1 VPYTEVPDV
10 RAILTNDPLA
20 TQGTAAS
27 VPEAV
32 IITAIEDAQE
42 EVDATLRSRY
52 TVPFVTVPKL
62 IAQITRDIAALLADL
77 VYRQEKDYDS
87 IDREP
92 LLMRVARARA
102 ILGKLAD
109 GSFILPPAAGE
120 DPAGAIGEATVINQ
134 YEPALFNKQAILGH
148 GDKAEYGEYDV
159 YGPIRYGEY
168 VAFNSY

>member
-1 VPYTEVPDV
+1 VPYTEVSDV

-20 TQGTAAS
+20 PQGTAAS

-32 IITAIEDAQE
+32 ITTAIEDAQE
-42 EVDATLRSRY
+42 EVDAILRSRY
-52 TVPFVTVPKL
+52 TVPFATVPRL
-62 IAQITRDIAALLADL
+62 IAQITRDIAAFLSDL

-92 LLMRVARARA
+92 LLMRLARARA
-102 ILGKLAD
+102 ILEKLAD
-109 GSFILPPAAGE
+109 GTFILPPIAGE
-120 DPAGAIGEATVINQ
+120 EDQGALGEATVINQ
-134 YEPALFNKQAILGH
+134 YEPALFNKQAILGY
-148 GDKAEYGEYDV
+148 GNKAEYAEYEV